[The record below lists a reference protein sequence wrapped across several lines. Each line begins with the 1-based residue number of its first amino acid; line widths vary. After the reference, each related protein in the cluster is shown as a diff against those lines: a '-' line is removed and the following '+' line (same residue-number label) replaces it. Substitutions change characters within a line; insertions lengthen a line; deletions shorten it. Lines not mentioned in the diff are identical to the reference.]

1 MRHKTIIYFI
11 FLLPLALGLFSCS
24 STRHL
29 PEEEYL
35 LKRYKIKSDNKNIEK
50 SEIKKYIRQKPN
62 QRFLGLSF
70 PLFLYNLS
78 NPDKDKGIN
87 KWLRKTGEA
96 PVVWDRYMMRESA
109 QQIKNYLEKQGY
121 YDAQVTDS
129 AIFHD
134 HKVTV
139 QYNLDVQKPYR
150 VRNVEY
156 HVKDSVLKPFLFPD
170 TARLPV
176 NPGDVFSVELLQQ
189 ERNMIETILRN
200 KGFYRFSK
208 DFVNY
213 IADTTTRKNR
223 VDLTVEINPFPV
235 REGEEDELITASHK
249 RYQIDSIYI
258 FPDYDPKEAIAD
270 REEYIAS
277 LDTLEHKNLKF
288 VFRGDPGVDLEV
300 IKQSNYLEPGGW
312 YSQDETNK
320 TYQHL
325 NSLRLFQII
334 NIKFNESAASVDSL
348 VGKLDCHIYLK
359 KFKLQ
364 SYTIELEGTNSS
376 GNIGGAGNLVY
387 THKSIFGGAE
397 QFQSKFTGAFEILD
411 QEKFSRI
418 DIDNT
423 LRLGTELSIDF
434 PKFLLPFLRSER
446 FVKEYNPKTT
456 LSAMYNYQER
466 PDYKRTL
473 ANLTFGYRWQNQNYL
488 THYVNPIE
496 LNVLRLPFLSENFKK
511 NLEEIY
517 LKSSYDNHFL
527 SVTSY
532 SMIFNNQDMKRT
544 RNFQYFR
551 LNAEVAGNILTGFSK
566 IINMNQVGDHY
577 EIFGIRYAQYFK
589 VDFDFRHYQI
599 LNDNE
604 RFVYRLFVGSGFPY
618 GNSNALPF
626 VKQYFSGGANSIR
639 AWNVRALGPGSY
651 TPREDFTGYP
661 NLTGDVKL
669 EFNWE
674 YRFKMFWLLEGAFF
688 VDAGNIWS
696 VNPGDDRVGAQFDPG
711 NFFSEIAVGT
721 GLGLRFDLSFS
732 VLRLDMGLK
741 MKDPSYPSG
750 ERWLP
755 GNRSIN
761 RENISWNIAIG
772 YPF

>member
-1 MRHKTIIYFI
+1 MRHTTIICLI
-11 FLLPLALGLFSCS
+11 ILLPLVPGLFSCS
-24 STRHL
+24 TTKHV
-29 PEEEYL
+29 PEGEYL
-35 LKRYKIKSDNKNIEK
+35 LKRYKIETENKNIEK

-70 PLFLYNLS
+70 PLFFYNLS
-78 NPDKDKGIN
+78 NPDKEKGIN
-87 KWLRKTGEA
+87 KWLRKIGEA
-96 PVVWDRYMMRESA
+96 PVVWDPYMMKESA
-109 QQIKNYLEKQGY
+109 QQINNYLEKQGY

-129 AIFHD
+129 TIFHD

-139 QYNLDVQKPYR
+139 QYKLDVKKPYR
-150 VRNVEY
+150 ISNVEY
-156 HVKDSVLKPFLFPD
+156 QVKDSVLEPFLFSD

-176 NPGDVFSVELLQQ
+176 KPGDVFSVELLQQ

-200 KGFYRFSK
+200 NGFYRFSK

-213 IADTTTRKNR
+213 IADTTLRKNK
-223 VDLTVEINPFPV
+223 VDLTVEINPYPV
-235 REGEEDELITASHK
+235 RQGDEDEFITTSHK
-249 RYQIDSIYI
+249 RYKIDSIYI

-270 REEYIAS
+270 KQEYIES

-288 VFRGDPGVDLEV
+288 VFRDEPGVDLDV
-300 IKQSNYLEPGGW
+300 ITQSNYLEPGEW
-312 YSQDETNK
+312 YSQDETDK

-334 NIKFNESAASVDSL
+334 NIKFNESESSRDSL

-397 QFQSKFTGAFEILD
+397 QFQSKVTGAFEILD
-411 QEKFSRI
+411 QEKFNR
-418 DIDNT
+418 IDNT

-434 PKFLLPFLRSER
+434 PKFLLPFLRSDR

-466 PDYKRTL
+466 PDYTRTL
-473 ANLTFGYRWQNQNYL
+473 ANLTFGYRWQNRNYL

-496 LNVLRLPFLSENFKK
+496 LNVLRLPYLSDNFRR

-517 LKSSYDNHFL
+517 LKSSYDDHFL

-532 SMIFNNQDMKRT
+532 SMIYNNQDMKKS

-551 LNAEVAGNILTGFSK
+551 LNAEVAGNILTAFSK
-566 IINMNQVGDHY
+566 IAGMNQVGNHY
-577 EIFGIRYAQYFK
+577 ELFGIRYAQFFK
-589 VDFDFRHYQI
+589 LDFDMRHYQI
-599 LNDNE
+599 LNENE
-604 RFVYRLFVGSGFPY
+604 RFVYRLFLGGGFPY

-626 VKQYFSGGANSIR
+626 VKQYFSGGANSLR

-651 TPREDFTGYP
+651 RPREDFTGYP
-661 NLTGDVKL
+661 NLTGDLKMEL
-669 EFNWE
+669 NWE
-674 YRFKMFWLLEGAFF
+674 YRFRMFWLLEGALF

-696 VNPGDDRVGAQFDPG
+696 VNPADDRVGAQFHPAD
-711 NFFSEIAVGT
+711 FFSEIAVGT
-721 GLGLRFDLSFS
+721 GFGLRFDLSFS

-750 ERWLP
+750 QRWLP

-761 RENISWNIAIG
+761 ENNISWNIAIG

>member
-1 MRHKTIIYFI
+1 MRYTTTICFI
-11 FLLPLALGLFSCS
+11 VLLPLALGLFSCS
-24 STRHL
+24 STRHV
-29 PEEEYL
+29 PEGEYL
-35 LKRYKIKSDNKNIEK
+35 LKRYKIKTDNKNIEK

-70 PLFLYNLS
+70 PFFLYNLS
-78 NPDKDKGIN
+78 NPYKEKGIN
-87 KWLRKTGEA
+87 KWLRKAGEA
-96 PVVWDRYMMRESA
+96 PVVWDRFMMKESA
-109 QQIKNYLEKQGY
+109 RQINNYLEKQGY

-139 QYNLDVQKPYR
+139 LYNLDTEKPYR
-150 VRNVEY
+150 ISNVEY
-156 HVKDSVLKPFLFPD
+156 QVRDSALEPFIFPD
-170 TARLPV
+170 TSRLPV
-176 NPGDVFSVELLQQ
+176 NPGNIFSVELLQRQ
-189 ERNMIETILRN
+189 RNMIETILRN

-213 IADTTTRKNR
+213 IADTTARKNK
-223 VDLTVEINPFPV
+223 VDLTVEVNPFPV
-235 REGEEDELITASHK
+235 REEDGDELITRSHK
-249 RYQIDSIYI
+249 RYRIDSIYI

-270 REEYIAS
+270 KQEYIES
-277 LDTLEHKNLKF
+277 LDTLEHKHLKF
-288 VFRGDPGVDLEV
+288 VYRGEPGFDLDV
-300 IKQSNYLEPGGW
+300 ITQSNYLEPGEW
-312 YSQDETNK
+312 YSQDETDK

-334 NIKFNESAASVDSL
+334 NIKFNESASSVDSL

-411 QEKFSRI
+411 QDEFK
-418 DIDNT
+418 IDNT

-434 PKFLLPFLRSER
+434 PKFLLPFLRSDR

-466 PDYKRTL
+466 PDYTRTL
-473 ANLTFGYRWQNQNYL
+473 ANLTFGYRWQNRNYL

-496 LNVLRLPFLSENFKK
+496 LNVLRLPYISDNFRR

-517 LKSSYDNHFL
+517 LKSSYDDHFL

-532 SMIFNNQDMKRT
+532 SMIYNNQEMKSKT
-544 RNFQYFR
+544 RDFQYFR
-551 LNAEVAGNILTGFSK
+551 LNAEVAGNILTGISK
-566 IINMNQVGDHY
+566 IVDMNQVGDHY
-577 EIFGIRYAQYFK
+577 ELFGIRFAQFFK
-589 VDFDFRHYQI
+589 LDFDIRHYQI
-599 LNDNE
+599 LNENE
-604 RFVYRLFVGSGFPY
+604 RFVYRFFVGGGFPY
-618 GNSNALPF
+618 GNSSALPF

-651 TPREDFTGYP
+651 RPREDFTGYP
-661 NLTGDVKL
+661 NLTGDLKL
-669 EFNWE
+669 ELNWE

-696 VNPGDDRVGAQFDPG
+696 VNPADDRVGAQFAPDD
-711 NFFSEIAVGT
+711 FLDQIALGT

-761 RENISWNIAIG
+761 QENISWNIAIG